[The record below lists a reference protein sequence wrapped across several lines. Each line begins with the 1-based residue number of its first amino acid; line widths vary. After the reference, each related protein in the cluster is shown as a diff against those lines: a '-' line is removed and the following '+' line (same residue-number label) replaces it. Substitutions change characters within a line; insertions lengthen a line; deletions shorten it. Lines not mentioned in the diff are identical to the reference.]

1 MRAMALT
8 LVIGNKNYSSW
19 SMRPWLALKKTGAQ
33 FEEIVIPLDRPE
45 TRAEIFKHSPSG
57 FVPTLKDDAL
67 TVWESLAICEYL
79 AERFPEAGLWPKDAA
94 ARAVARSVASE
105 MHAGFSALRANMPM
119 NIRGNLPGK
128 GLAPGVQ
135 EDINRI
141 SAIWRD
147 CRTRFG
153 QGGPYLFG
161 GFTIAD
167 AMYGPV
173 VTRFVTYQVELDT
186 DAKAYVNTMWADPA
200 MAAWIDGARREP
212 WVIEKSEL

>member
-1 MRAMALT
+1 MALT
-8 LVIGNKNYSSW
+8 LVVGNKNYSSW
-19 SMRPWLALKKTGAQ
+19 SMRPWLALKKSGAA
-33 FEEIVIPLDRPE
+33 FEEIVIALDRPE

-57 FVPTLKDDAL
+57 FVPTLKDDEL
-67 TVWESLAICEYL
+67 TIWESLAICEYL
-79 AERFPEAGLWPKDAA
+79 AERFPDANLWPQDPS
-94 ARAVARSVASE
+94 ARAIARSVSAE
-105 MHAGFSALRANMPM
+105 MHAGFSALRTNMPM
-119 NIRGNLPGK
+119 NVRGNLPGK
-128 GLAPGVQ
+128 GRAPGVQ

-153 QGGPYLFG
+153 QSGPYLFG
-161 GFTIAD
+161 AFSIAD

-173 VTRFVTYQVELDT
+173 VSRFVTYQVELDA

-200 MAAWIDGARREP
+200 LAAWVEAARREP